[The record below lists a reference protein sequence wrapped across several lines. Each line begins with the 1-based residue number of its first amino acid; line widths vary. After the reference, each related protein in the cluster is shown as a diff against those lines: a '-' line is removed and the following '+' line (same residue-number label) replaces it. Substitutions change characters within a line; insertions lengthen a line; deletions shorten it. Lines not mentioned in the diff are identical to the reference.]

1 VQPKLDLSTSQRNE
15 LFPRFGAPIP
25 PVAPGSW
32 QWIDFPDTAAGDGS
46 PTGLAI
52 NFAPDPQ
59 SKRLVIYFQAGGAC
73 WDYTTASLHLG
84 GYGAVMHLNGFGRSV
99 WERSLTARI
108 HRKMWL
114 FDRDDPTNPF
124 RDAHLVYIPYCTGDI
139 YVGDRVNELRG
150 PLPFMRRTVH
160 FRGQANV
167 RAYLSRLVPTF
178 PELARV
184 YLVGSSAGGFGA
196 TFSWWL
202 ANEAF
207 RTVPI
212 DVISDAGHP
221 VLVPKAMFDRWIEA
235 WGPRFP
241 HHGEEC
247 RRGLRELLEFAE
259 RHYLG
264 PDRYALIS
272 TRKDAVL
279 SGFFGMR
286 PSTHARYIDELR
298 AEFFD
303 DFRRYPRV
311 RHARYFIMGSYGHTV
326 FPGNQVER
334 ARIGKMALR
343 TWLTQMVEEDPAW
356 SSWYEREGAVCQ
368 S

>member
-1 VQPKLDLSTSQRNE
+1 VHPKLDLSTPQRDE
-15 LFPRFGAPIP
+15 LFPRFGPPIP
-25 PVAPGSW
+25 RAAPGSW

-52 NFAPDPQ
+52 NFAPDPHA
-59 SKRLVIYFQAGGAC
+59 KRLVVYFQAGGAC
-73 WDYTTASLHLG
+73 WDYTTASLHVG
-84 GYGAVMHLNGFGRSV
+84 GYGAVMHLNGFGRAV

-139 YVGDRVNELRG
+139 YVGDRVSELRG

-178 PELARV
+178 PELSRV

-212 DVISDAGHP
+212 DVIADAGHP

-241 HHGEEC
+241 HHGDEC
-247 RRGLRELLEFAE
+247 RRGLKELLEFAE

-279 SGFFGMR
+279 SGFFGML
-286 PSTHARYIDELR
+286 PATHARYIDELR

-303 DFRRYPRV
+303 DFRRYPRA
-311 RHARYFIMGSYGHTV
+311 RHARYFIMDSYGHTV
-326 FPGNQVER
+326 FPGNQVEH

-356 SSWYEREGAVCQ
+356 SSWYEREGAVSQ